1 MVRTAFIFTC
11 NVLRR
16 FCFRDIILSVSIGQG
31 GEVGQRT
38 LLLLLPA
45 NHVCLL
51 IGSHLVRLYTRTFRI
66 GKFGIEARLLSASC
80 LSFSD
85 GAKINHMHP
94 RNSRNMPVKTRYF
107 LIFCFCFN
115 FSASVLI
122 ILLVELVKKL
132 FHLTDFHI
140 GEGIRRHKVG
150 TSSGVI
156 LMMSCRAS
164 PVRCH
169 KSHGKSCRNSPAR
182 KGNHHDDG
190 DCPLTGGVSL
200 SQRPRSLPPIHS
212 LNFTYI
218 FLIHTMFYLSYIL
231 ISLFSSTWNPS
242 RMNPCGLLSL
252 RVEFR
257 NLPCVTRL
265 RSVTLFSRMM
275 KRRAYVMTSY
285 G

>member
-1 MVRTAFIFTC
+1 MVRTVFIFTC

-16 FCFRDIILSVSIGQG
+16 FCFRNIILSVSIGHG

-45 NHVCLL
+45 NHVRLL

-66 GKFGIEARLLSASC
+66 GKFGIEARL
-80 LSFSD
+80 SFSD
-85 GAKINHMHP
+85 GAKISHMHP

-150 TSSGVI
+150 NLKRGYDVLPGILPSDVI
-156 LMMSCRAS
+156 NRTENH
-164 PVRCH
+164 VEIHQRE
-169 KSHGKSCRNSPAR
+169 
-182 KGNHHDDG
+182 KGNHHDD
-190 DCPLTGGVSL
+190 DNSPLTGCK
-200 SQRPRSLPPIHS
+200 P
-212 LNFTYI
+212 
-218 FLIHTMFYLSYIL
+218 
-231 ISLFSSTWNPS
+231 
-242 RMNPCGLLSL
+242 
-252 RVEFR
+252 
-257 NLPCVTRL
+257 VT
-265 RSVTLFSRMM
+265 
-275 KRRAYVMTSY
+275 
-285 G
+285 